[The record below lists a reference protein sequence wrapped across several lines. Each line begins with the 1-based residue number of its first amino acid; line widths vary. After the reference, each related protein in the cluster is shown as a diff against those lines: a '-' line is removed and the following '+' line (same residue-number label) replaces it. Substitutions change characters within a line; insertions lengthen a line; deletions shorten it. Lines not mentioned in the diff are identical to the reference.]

1 MFCPKCKSEYEP
13 GYTTCSDC
21 RIQLVPELPVV
32 DDERLE
38 YLDYKEI
45 LSTNNPGDVALLK
58 SLLDAENI
66 AYSFQ
71 GEYASPFVGHAIP
84 IKLYIRKDQ
93 VPLTVEL
100 LKELKLSFTFG
111 GQNET
116 EEVNEETSVAEP
128 ALQTTGVQE
137 TALLPVGSGGLES
150 LILRHIEF
158 RYCYYCLVASI
169 GLILISL
176 VLWPMKI
183 IPQGTLQVPQQILS
197 FFLTLYVYLGYVKYS
212 YIESETKFRT
222 IILIVIGLSIT
233 ESFVSLLAPILNLDK
248 TKSTLYFA
256 IPTII
261 ATPLLFYGFR
271 LIQKTGELL
280 YFRKLSKLN
289 LYLLIIGALYSLFFI
304 PKLGNKVGAFL
315 SMLMLVLAAF
325 VTIASIWYWEI
336 KLFKHLARKYN
347 EIKS

>member
-21 RIQLVPELPVV
+21 GMQLVPELPVV
-32 DDERLE
+32 DDEGLE
-38 YLDYKEI
+38 HLDYEEI

-84 IKLYIRKDQ
+84 IRLYIRKDQ

-100 LKELKLSFTFG
+100 LKELNLSFTFG

-116 EEVNEETSVAEP
+116 EEDNEETSVAEP
-128 ALQTTGVQE
+128 PLQTTGARE

-169 GLILISL
+169 GSIIISLIL
-176 VLWPMKI
+176 WPIKI

-197 FFLTLYVYLGYVKYS
+197 FCLTLYVYFGYIKYS
-212 YIESETKFRT
+212 YIENETKFRT
-222 IILIVIGLSIT
+222 IILVVLGLSII
-233 ESFVSLLAPILNLDK
+233 ESFVSLLAPIFHLDQ

-256 IPTII
+256 IPII
-261 ATPLLFYGFR
+261 ISTPLLFYGFR
-271 LIQKTGELL
+271 LIQKNAEVL

-289 LYLLIIGALYSLFFI
+289 LYLLIIGALYSLLFI
-304 PKLGNKVGAFL
+304 PKVGNFF
-315 SMLMLVLAAF
+315 SMLMLVLAVF

-347 EIKS
+347 ETKS